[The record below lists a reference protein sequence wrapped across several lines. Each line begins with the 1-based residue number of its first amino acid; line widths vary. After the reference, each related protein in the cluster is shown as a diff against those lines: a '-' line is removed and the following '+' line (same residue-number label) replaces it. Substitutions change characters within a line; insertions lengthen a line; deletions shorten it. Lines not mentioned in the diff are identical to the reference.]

1 MASAR
6 ATVMAMPSARATP
19 DRPVVERPPERTS
32 CERMLEMQIRV
43 AKVDPGWL
51 RWLAGL
57 RGS

>member
-1 MASAR
+1 
-6 ATVMAMPSARATP
+6 MAMPSARATP
-19 DRPVVERPPERTS
+19 ERPIVERPPERTS
-32 CERMLEMQIRV
+32 CERLLEVQVRV